1 MPLATV
7 TARDRHANEPSLAS
21 SSLDQKNVSSSSYQA
36 MSPWKI
42 TLKINSGIISEIER
56 KDGGFSVFC
65 TPDVGQSAVAKLILR
80 VISIRLFFFFG
91 ANHCINQSQWLHS
104 VYVVWSVGVII
115 GCMNSKTSLP

>member
-1 MPLATV
+1 MPLTTV

-21 SSLDQKNVSSSSYQA
+21 SSLDQKNVSSSSYLA

-80 VISIRLFFFFG
+80 VISIRLFFL
-91 ANHCINQSQWLHS
+91 APTIASTNHSGCIS

-115 GCMNSKTSLP
+115 ACLNSKTSLP